1 MSLINNEFSKKQAI
15 FTVSDANYAVMALT
29 MFDSVSEYY
38 PESDLFLF
46 LVGKGNVD
54 KIDNN
59 INVIYIH
66 DILDDIDLNQR
77 ISYYLQVELATSF
90 RPQCFEHLFS
100 NNYDS
105 AIYLDPDLY
114 IFRRMT
120 EVDKLLEDGASGVV
134 TPHALK
140 TVRSNVAVVGD
151 ETFLKCGIFN
161 LGFLALNCTSETLR
175 MLSWWKDK
183 LKWQCVADSRVGLFV
198 DQKWLDLLPTYFDGF
213 EILKSPLYNLAPWN
227 SEHYSVIS
235 DLHGKFYIDNFDNP
249 IAFIHFS
256 GVRRAVNHFS
266 YLKEARKF
274 YLKELK
280 KREFMKLGFINY
292 QVVFKPKNI
301 NLDKICIFLYKDY
314 VNLTKDTTSNP
325 LEDLGFYNYLIS
337 NDNETNLPV
346 YIRKLFDVFPDIL
359 IGYVKSNS
367 GLDFDSI
374 IKWMKNGFNYDGV
387 VNLGTMIEIRNAR
400 EKSGGFEH
408 LYPGASEENQFF
420 VKSFKEQH
428 SYSPAILAMF
438 YKEMKN
444 NTDKSSGEN
453 KISFEL
459 DRIEIKKGHVIVCLP
474 KLDDNDC
481 LPELPFLVNKK
492 YSEIWV
498 PNINIQK
505 KIKVSLGIENVA
517 VIPYPVINP
526 EYEVKKLNIPND
538 KFIVLMSHDFSK
550 DFEQQNPMASIA
562 AFKQAFR
569 ENNNVFLV
577 CYLLNV
583 DDSECYESLVSAI
596 NTEPKATLIVQD
608 NSDIYYSYLHY
619 AHCLISLHR
628 NSFSGYKSAEAL
640 LLGKNIIVTGNN
652 GDCEYINSSNSFLI
666 RDSSD
671 ENVIIDAVEILKSIY
686 FNEDVLNSKNRDAA
700 RFIQKH
706 FSPSTIGFIMNSRIG
721 ELSNSGVNIL
731 PIFGSVSLSQKN
743 MTGRANSSLRS
754 LIKKIPYAIR
764 IYRKIKGLDS
774 ASSHYSMRTI
784 KSSDQSESIMKIL
797 LKNVHRPEYLE

>member
-29 MFDSVSEYY
+29 MFDSVSEHY

-59 INVIYIH
+59 INIIYIH

-140 TVRSNVAVVGD
+140 TVRSNVAVAGD

-400 EKSGGFEH
+400 EKSGGFEY
-408 LYPGASEENQFF
+408 LYPGTSEESQFF

-459 DRIEIKKGHVIVCLP
+459 DRIEIKKGHVTVCLP

-481 LPELPFLVNKK
+481 LPELPFLMNKE

>member
-29 MFDSVSEYY
+29 MFDSVSEHY

-54 KIDNN
+54 KIDDN

-359 IGYVKSNS
+359 IDYVKSNS

-400 EKSGGFEH
+400 EKSGGFEY

-459 DRIEIKKGHVIVCLP
+459 DRIEIKKGHVTVCLP

-481 LPELPFLVNKK
+481 LPELPFLMNKK

-583 DDSECYESLVSAI
+583 DDSECYESLVSVI

-731 PIFGSVSLSQKN
+731 PTFGSVSLSQKN
-743 MTGRANSSLRS
+743 MTGRANSSLRF

-784 KSSDQSESIMKIL
+784 KSSDQSESIIKIL

>member
-1 MSLINNEFSKKQAI
+1 MNFQKKQAI

-29 MFDSVSEYY
+29 MFDSVSEHY

-59 INVIYIH
+59 INIIYIH

-140 TVRSNVAVVGD
+140 TVRSNVAVAGD

-400 EKSGGFEH
+400 EKSGGFEY
-408 LYPGASEENQFF
+408 LYPGTSEESQFF

-459 DRIEIKKGHVIVCLP
+459 DRIEIKKGHVTVCLP

-481 LPELPFLVNKK
+481 LPELPFLMNKK

>member
-1 MSLINNEFSKKQAI
+1 
-15 FTVSDANYAVMALT
+15 
-29 MFDSVSEYY
+29 
-38 PESDLFLF
+38 
-46 LVGKGNVD
+46 
-54 KIDNN
+54 
-59 INVIYIH
+59 
-66 DILDDIDLNQR
+66 
-77 ISYYLQVELATSF
+77 
-90 RPQCFEHLFS
+90 
-100 NNYDS
+100 
-105 AIYLDPDLY
+105 
-114 IFRRMT
+114 
-120 EVDKLLEDGASGVV
+120 
-134 TPHALK
+134 
-140 TVRSNVAVVGD
+140 
-151 ETFLKCGIFN
+151 
-161 LGFLALNCTSETLR
+161 
-175 MLSWWKDK
+175 
-183 LKWQCVADSRVGLFV
+183 
-198 DQKWLDLLPTYFDGF
+198 
-213 EILKSPLYNLAPWN
+213 
-227 SEHYSVIS
+227 
-235 DLHGKFYIDNFDNP
+235 
-249 IAFIHFS
+249 
-256 GVRRAVNHFS
+256 
-266 YLKEARKF
+266 
-274 YLKELK
+274 
-280 KREFMKLGFINY
+280 MKLGFINY

-400 EKSGGFEH
+400 EKSGGFEY
-408 LYPGASEENQFF
+408 LYPGTSEESQFF

-459 DRIEIKKGHVIVCLP
+459 DRIEIKKGHVTVCLP

-481 LPELPFLVNKK
+481 LPELPFLMNKK

-764 IYRKIKGLDS
+764 IYRKIKRLDS

>member
-1 MSLINNEFSKKQAI
+1 
-15 FTVSDANYAVMALT
+15 
-29 MFDSVSEYY
+29 
-38 PESDLFLF
+38 
-46 LVGKGNVD
+46 
-54 KIDNN
+54 
-59 INVIYIH
+59 
-66 DILDDIDLNQR
+66 
-77 ISYYLQVELATSF
+77 
-90 RPQCFEHLFS
+90 
-100 NNYDS
+100 
-105 AIYLDPDLY
+105 
-114 IFRRMT
+114 
-120 EVDKLLEDGASGVV
+120 
-134 TPHALK
+134 
-140 TVRSNVAVVGD
+140 
-151 ETFLKCGIFN
+151 
-161 LGFLALNCTSETLR
+161 
-175 MLSWWKDK
+175 
-183 LKWQCVADSRVGLFV
+183 
-198 DQKWLDLLPTYFDGF
+198 
-213 EILKSPLYNLAPWN
+213 
-227 SEHYSVIS
+227 
-235 DLHGKFYIDNFDNP
+235 
-249 IAFIHFS
+249 
-256 GVRRAVNHFS
+256 
-266 YLKEARKF
+266 
-274 YLKELK
+274 
-280 KREFMKLGFINY
+280 MKLGFINY

-314 VNLTKDTTSNP
+314 VNLVKDTTSDP

-359 IGYVKSNS
+359 IDYVKSNS

-400 EKSGGFEH
+400 EKSGGFEY
-408 LYPGASEENQFF
+408 LYHGVSEENQLF

-459 DRIEIKKGHVIVCLP
+459 DRIEIKKGHVTVCLP

-481 LPELPFLVNKK
+481 LPELPFLMNKK

-569 ENNNVFLV
+569 ENNNVLLV

-583 DDSECYESLVSAI
+583 DDSECYENLVSAI
-596 NTEPKATLIVQD
+596 NTEPKAILIVQD

-628 NSFSGYKSAEAL
+628 NSFSSYKFAEAL

-666 RDSSD
+666 SGLSN

-721 ELSNSGVNIL
+721 ELSNSGANIF
-731 PIFGSVSLSQKN
+731 PIFSSVSLSQKN
-743 MTGRANSSLRS
+743 MIGRANSSLRS

>member
-1 MSLINNEFSKKQAI
+1 
-15 FTVSDANYAVMALT
+15 
-29 MFDSVSEYY
+29 
-38 PESDLFLF
+38 
-46 LVGKGNVD
+46 
-54 KIDNN
+54 
-59 INVIYIH
+59 
-66 DILDDIDLNQR
+66 
-77 ISYYLQVELATSF
+77 
-90 RPQCFEHLFS
+90 
-100 NNYDS
+100 
-105 AIYLDPDLY
+105 
-114 IFRRMT
+114 
-120 EVDKLLEDGASGVV
+120 
-134 TPHALK
+134 
-140 TVRSNVAVVGD
+140 
-151 ETFLKCGIFN
+151 
-161 LGFLALNCTSETLR
+161 
-175 MLSWWKDK
+175 
-183 LKWQCVADSRVGLFV
+183 
-198 DQKWLDLLPTYFDGF
+198 
-213 EILKSPLYNLAPWN
+213 
-227 SEHYSVIS
+227 
-235 DLHGKFYIDNFDNP
+235 
-249 IAFIHFS
+249 
-256 GVRRAVNHFS
+256 
-266 YLKEARKF
+266 
-274 YLKELK
+274 
-280 KREFMKLGFINY
+280 MKLGFINY

-400 EKSGGFEH
+400 EKSGGFEY
-408 LYPGASEENQFF
+408 LYPGTSEESQFF

-459 DRIEIKKGHVIVCLP
+459 DRIEIKKGHVTVCLP

-481 LPELPFLVNKK
+481 LPELPFLMNKK

>member
-29 MFDSVSEYY
+29 MFDSVSEHY

-59 INVIYIH
+59 INIIYIH

-140 TVRSNVAVVGD
+140 TVRSNVAVAGD

-400 EKSGGFEH
+400 EKSGGFEY
-408 LYPGASEENQFF
+408 LYPGTSEESQFF

-459 DRIEIKKGHVIVCLP
+459 DRIEIKKGHVTVCLP

-481 LPELPFLVNKK
+481 LPELPFLMNKK